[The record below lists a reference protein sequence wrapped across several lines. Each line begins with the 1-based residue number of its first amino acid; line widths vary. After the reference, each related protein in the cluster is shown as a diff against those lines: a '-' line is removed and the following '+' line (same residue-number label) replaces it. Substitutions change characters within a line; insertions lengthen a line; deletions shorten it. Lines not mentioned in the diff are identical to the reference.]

1 MLNERFS
8 KLSIKLN
15 EILTFFLVWRRIF
28 TFGHPK
34 LQGEAHF
41 QSGLY
46 AFGATLTDV
55 WWTLPMVFFVKF
67 NRIDKIAGGFP
78 SQVDFRKL
86 SNIMCKLSMLQ
97 KVPTRHSPNVFI
109 YKLKCTKSANVVST
123 LSKWG
128 LTRPSKIM
136 VPWKWWS
143 SKYVLFLER
152 QAYFTYGDL
161 HSSGLKIYAFQ
172 LTILQC

>member
-8 KLSIKLN
+8 KISIKPN
-15 EILTFFLVWRRIF
+15 EIFGFFLWRCKS

-34 LQGEAHF
+34 LQVEAHF

-55 WWTLPMVFFVKF
+55 WWTLPIVFFVKF
-67 NRIDKIAGGFP
+67 SRIDEIARGFP

-86 SNIMCKLSMLQ
+86 PNIMCKLRMLQ
-97 KVPTRHSPNVFI
+97 RVPTRHSRNVFI

-128 LTRPSKIM
+128 LTRPSKIT
-136 VPWKWWS
+136 VPWKRRS
-143 SKYVLFLER
+143 SKYAVFPQR
-152 QAYFTYGDL
+152 QPYFTYGDL
-161 HSSGLKIYAFQ
+161 LSSGVKIHAFH
-172 LTILQC
+172 LTIL